1 MTTALLCAG
10 WPRGI
15 EVALDRLERDGRRP
29 ALLILP
35 DTVAGDRERTEAAFE
50 PFGLPVLLL
59 PQAEIVAGRLSPEGR
74 RAVRAAGV
82 TALLVFRNDGGTVD
96 RGAAVRFAL
105 SVPVRELLV
114 MHGRGDVTRYGRT
127 ALPAAL
133 FRDREPGRG
142 GVARARTAAHAWDG
156 ARSPGGRPACG
167 AVRSR
172 GRTAS
177 PPGRRLRRSRRARRP
192 GRQSAGF
199 LRVPGM
205 AEPADLEP
213 SDRRRM
219 ITLGG
224 SALYGLGLPDNATT
238 VPARLHRRLAG
249 ADDGPEVLSFAVP
262 GGWSR
267 GESAMLLYRLRHA
280 RPDCV
285 VTLSGRNDFDTLFA
299 MDLVNGPGAQVLNWT
314 FSDYHHYLR
323 IHAPHEIDDTHVPFA
338 RKPSVLRSLPHLDSA
353 VFPRSGARLRGSQ
366 WLDNQAL
373 MATVCEQQ
381 GSHFVCALQ
390 PHSLLQPAL
399 GTEVTRNWV
408 TSHYDFAFTGGDGQP
423 GRAGLF
429 DAYADS
435 IASVYQAYRQGLAE
449 LSARF
454 PTATFLDLS
463 TVYAD
468 EDAPCFL
475 DGVHLSPHGADVLA
489 DALRRPREGAGA
501 ADGRRPPRKRN
512 RAVPDGGREPGHR
525 VFRAR
530 AADPRPAAGRR
541 PSSL

>member
-1 MTTALLCAG
+1 M
-10 WPRGI
+10 
-15 EVALDRLERDGRRP
+15 
-29 ALLILP
+29 
-35 DTVAGDRERTEAAFE
+35 
-50 PFGLPVLLL
+50 
-59 PQAEIVAGRLSPEGR
+59 
-74 RAVRAAGV
+74 
-82 TALLVFRNDGGTVD
+82 
-96 RGAAVRFAL
+96 
-105 SVPVRELLV
+105 
-114 MHGRGDVTRYGRT
+114 
-127 ALPAAL
+127 
-133 FRDREPGRG
+133 
-142 GVARARTAAHAWDG
+142 
-156 ARSPGGRPACG
+156 
-167 AVRSR
+167 
-172 GRTAS
+172 
-177 PPGRRLRRSRRARRP
+177 
-192 GRQSAGF
+192 
-199 LRVPGM
+199 
-205 AEPADLEP
+205 
-213 SDRRRM
+213 
-219 ITLGG
+219 
-224 SALYGLGLPDNATT
+224 
-238 VPARLHRRLAG
+238 PARLHRRLAG

-435 IASVYQAYRQGLAE
+435 IASVYQVYRQGLAE

-530 AADPRPAAGRR
+530 GGRPATCCGATPFRPLSTPAICAASATGADPRRGGTSVLPPRPRSGLTRGTAGKPPGADR
-541 PSSL
+541 PSPFRVPSVRSLLRPLIGGRVTDEGNRPWGRSCSTP

>member
-1 MTTALLCAG
+1 MTTALLCTG

-35 DTVAGDRERTEAAFE
+35 DTVAGDREWTEAAFE
-50 PFGLPVLLL
+50 RFGLPVLLL
-59 PQAEIVAGRLSPEGR
+59 PQAEIVAGRLAPEGR

-127 ALPAAL
+127 ALLAAL
-133 FRDREPGRG
+133 FRDSEPGRG
-142 GVARARTAAHAWDG
+142 GWRERVSRRTRG
-156 ARSPGGRPACG
+156 TG
-167 AVRSR
+167 R
-172 GRTAS
+172 GRREDAPPAELFDPVAGRHLPRGGDFAGVDARGGLDVS
-177 PPGRRLRRSRRARRP
+177 PL
-192 GRQSAGF
+192 GF

-213 SDRRRM
+213 SDRRRVIM
-219 ITLGG
+219 LGG
-224 SALYGLGLPDNATT
+224 SALYGLGLPDNAAT

-280 RPDCV
+280 RPDSV
-285 VTLSGRNDFDTLFA
+285 VTLSGWNDFNTLFA

-338 RKPSVLRSLPHLDSA
+338 RKPSVVRSLPHLDSA

-399 GTEVTRNWV
+399 GTEFTRNWV
-408 TSHYDFAFTGGDGQP
+408 TSHYDFAFTGRDGQP
-423 GRAGLF
+423 GRAELF

-435 IASVYQAYRQGLAE
+435 IASVYQVYRQGLAE

-468 EDAPCFL
+468 EDAPCFI
-475 DGVHLSPHGADVLA
+475 DGVHLSAHGADVLA
-489 DALRRPREGAGA
+489 DALAKALGQPTADVPRGSGTAPSRT
-501 ADGRRPPRKRN
+501 ADES
-512 RAVPDGGREPGHR
+512 GGTGSSTQG
-525 VFRAR
+525 

-541 PSSL
+541 LSGL